1 MFISTQPTAAKLW
14 GDEKKMTFFRM
25 MKMDF
30 RRMFLSGKFYFAMAG
45 TMFVTLLNISQEAA
59 HAWNDTSLWYLVKSS
74 HGLGAFFGVFSV
86 LAVLPFALS
95 YWEDRRNHYLCFVET
110 RAGKTAY
117 CWSHLCVTFLG
128 AFLCIFLGMTAAYSL
143 LLLKM
148 PMLRASDAESL
159 LYEIEMGDGKRN
171 FLILSRTFPQ
181 MYFIASI
188 AADAVRYAFLA
199 VTVFAASG
207 KIKNLFVLA
216 SLPILLEYVSLILAD
231 SLGLPRWMRWYAFNG
246 TRIDTLSDFL
256 GISGYF
262 LILAF
267 LIGVVFWLLMRRR
280 ELDG

>member
-1 MFISTQPTAAKLW
+1 M
-14 GDEKKMTFFRM
+14 
-25 MKMDF
+25 
-30 RRMFLSGKFYFAMAG
+30 
-45 TMFVTLLNISQEAA
+45 
-59 HAWNDTSLWYLVKSS
+59 
-74 HGLGAFFGVFSV
+74 FSV

-110 RAGKTAY
+110 RAGKTTY

-188 AADAVRYAFLA
+188 AADA
-199 VTVFAASG
+199 
-207 KIKNLFVLA
+207 
-216 SLPILLEYVSLILAD
+216 D
-231 SLGLPRWMRWYAFNG
+231 
-246 TRIDTLSDFL
+246 
-256 GISGYF
+256 
-262 LILAF
+262 
-267 LIGVVFWLLMRRR
+267 
-280 ELDG
+280 